1 MSPSSASRV
10 HLTEVGLR
18 DGLQSQ
24 AALVPLADKL
34 ELARAIVASGI
45 LSVEATSFVS
55 PKAVPQMADAD
66 LLFPALPDRERIRY
80 SALAP
85 NLRALD
91 RARNAGVE
99 EVAVVLSATDTMN
112 RRNLNMGLAEALA
125 ASIEVL
131 EAARAANL
139 RTRAYVAVAFV
150 CPFEG
155 AVAPDHVLALAAA
168 LDVAGFDELVIADTI
183 GAAYP
188 SQVSALLDVCVAR
201 FGAERM
207 AVHFHDTRGFALANA
222 WAAYDTGVRRFDASL
237 GGLGGCPFAPGAAGN
252 VATEDLVLLF
262 EGCGIETGVDVASLR
277 AAIGVAE
284 RITGGKPLGGRT
296 ARWLAS
302 LEAAPR

>member
-1 MSPSSASRV
+1 LSTVSVGQV

-24 AALVPLADKL
+24 ATLVSLDDKL

-45 LSVEATSFVS
+45 VSVEATSFVS

-66 LLFPALPDRERIRY
+66 RLFPALPDRDRIRY

-85 NLRALD
+85 NLRALE
-91 RARNAGVE
+91 RARAAGVE
-99 EVAVVLSATDTMN
+99 EVAVVLSATETMN
-112 RRNLNMGLAEALA
+112 RRNLNMGLAATLA

-131 EAARAANL
+131 AAARAADL
-139 RTRAYVAVAFV
+139 RTRAYIAVAFE

-155 AVAPDHVLALAAA
+155 AVASGHVLELAAA
-168 LDVAGFDELVIADTI
+168 LDVVGFDELVIADTI

-188 SQVSALLDVCVAR
+188 SQVSALLAACVER
-201 FGAERM
+201 FGEERL
-207 AVHFHDTRGFALANA
+207 AVHFHDTRGFGLANA
-222 WAAYDTGVRRFDASL
+222 WAAYGVGVRRFDASL

-252 VATEDLVLLF
+252 VATEDLVLMF
-262 EGCGIETGVDVASLR
+262 EGCGIATGVDVDRLR
-277 AAIGVAE
+277 DAIGVAA
-284 RITGGKPLGGRT
+284 RITGGGPLGGRT

-302 LEAAPR
+302 LDARQP